1 MTGREGRLLALH
13 AQLGEAL
20 VKMMVEEGVFIHPFE
35 QHAMDAGF
43 FIQDV
48 RGGVLKKV
56 ADDMTA
62 SEAVKKSLEITWG
75 SRC

>member
-1 MTGREGRLLALH
+1 MTGRAGRMLAIH

-20 VKMMVEEGVFIHPFE
+20 VQLMMRDGVFIHPFE
-35 QHAMDAGF
+35 QHGIDAGF

-48 RGGVLKKV
+48 RSGVLKKI

-62 SEAVKKSLEITWG
+62 LEAVEKALDITWG